1 MCHLSMEWSLIF
13 DRSKKQNFKSA
24 IKKIFQVSEICCTV
38 SFYRNK
44 FISHWYVMDKTY
56 LTPVYFLYIEM
67 ADADPQ
73 FKRLLLP
80 AEETL
85 FEQLLRFG
93 LYVGAV
99 FQIMCLLSIVMYQNG
114 PSDGVAALKVPCGC
128 CRLPLRTFSYSNDSC
143 HYLPYRMIRV
153 M

>member
-1 MCHLSMEWSLIF
+1 
-13 DRSKKQNFKSA
+13 
-24 IKKIFQVSEICCTV
+24 
-38 SFYRNK
+38 
-44 FISHWYVMDKTY
+44 
-56 LTPVYFLYIEM
+56 M

-99 FQIMCLLSIVMYQNG
+99 FQIMCLLAIVVYQAG
-114 PSDGVAALKVPCGC
+114 PSDGVAALKVTSSC
-128 CRLPLRTFSYSNDSC
+128 CRLLRQWLPCGNNSC
-143 HYLPYRMIRV
+143 HYRMIQV
-153 M
+153 MLNVPKTVLK

>member
-1 MCHLSMEWSLIF
+1 
-13 DRSKKQNFKSA
+13 
-24 IKKIFQVSEICCTV
+24 
-38 SFYRNK
+38 
-44 FISHWYVMDKTY
+44 
-56 LTPVYFLYIEM
+56 M

-99 FQIMCLLSIVMYQNG
+99 FQIMCLLSIVIYQNG

-128 CRLPLRTFSYSNDSC
+128 CRLLLRTLPCSNDSC
-143 HYLPYRMIRV
+143 HYLPYRTTRAM
-153 M
+153 

>member
-1 MCHLSMEWSLIF
+1 
-13 DRSKKQNFKSA
+13 
-24 IKKIFQVSEICCTV
+24 
-38 SFYRNK
+38 
-44 FISHWYVMDKTY
+44 
-56 LTPVYFLYIEM
+56 M

-99 FQIMCLLSIVMYQNG
+99 FQIMCLLAIVVYQAG
-114 PSDGVAALKVPCGC
+114 PSDGVAALKVLSGYPQIEIFM
-128 CRLPLRTFSYSNDSC
+128 RNNDSC
-143 HYLPYRMIRV
+143 YCRTTRAT
-153 M
+153 

>member
-1 MCHLSMEWSLIF
+1 M
-13 DRSKKQNFKSA
+13 
-24 IKKIFQVSEICCTV
+24 KIIIQLVFFPHV
-38 SFYRNK
+38 
-44 FISHWYVMDKTY
+44 
-56 LTPVYFLYIEM
+56 EM

-99 FQIMCLLSIVMYQNG
+99 FQIICLLSIVIYQAG
-114 PSDGVAALKVPCGC
+114 PSDGVAALKVLFYDYI
-128 CRLPLRTFSYSNDSC
+128 RLLR
-143 HYLPYRMIRV
+143 I
-153 M
+153 

>member
-1 MCHLSMEWSLIF
+1 MIAQQL
-13 DRSKKQNFKSA
+13 
-24 IKKIFQVSEICCTV
+24 
-38 SFYRNK
+38 
-44 FISHWYVMDKTY
+44 
-56 LTPVYFLYIEM
+56 YFLITGM

-99 FQIMCLLSIVMYQNG
+99 FQIMCLLAIVIYQAG
-114 PSDGVAALKVPCGC
+114 PSDGVAALKVHLSYYC
-128 CRLPLRTFSYSNDSC
+128 LIIAKNITSLFSYNI
-143 HYLPYRMIRV
+143 MQ
-153 M
+153 